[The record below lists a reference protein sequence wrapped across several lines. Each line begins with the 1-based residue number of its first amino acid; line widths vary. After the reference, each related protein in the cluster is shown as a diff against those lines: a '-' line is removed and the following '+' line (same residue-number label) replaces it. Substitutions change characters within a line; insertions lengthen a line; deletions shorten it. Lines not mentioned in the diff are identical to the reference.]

1 MTDAVLNT
9 DRELYRVPDVGG
21 NGDYYLDRIHV
32 TQGGSIGINVGG
44 LVIVKPLSEWHELAQ
59 ETPTEGWQPIETAPI
74 GEQRQVL
81 AWPVLAKTLD
91 CTQVASC
98 SLAYARISGATHWM
112 SLPEPPK
119 GKSND

>member
-59 ETPTEGWQPIETAPI
+59 DAVAQQVRIDKLEEALKSVADYVSDAADGKLWAYNHGWAMKRVDTEMAAED
-74 GEQRQVL
+74 QV
-81 AWPVLAKTLD
+81 
-91 CTQVASC
+91 
-98 SLAYARISGATHWM
+98 RIREALKG
-112 SLPEPPK
+112 PE
-119 GKSND
+119 

>member
-59 ETPTEGWQPIETAPI
+59 DLWAEKELVQ
-74 GEQRQVL
+74 
-81 AWPVLAKTLD
+81 
-91 CTQVASC
+91 
-98 SLAYARISGATHWM
+98 ARIDKLTEALTRQSDNMAFVLNHTDTGNLYEKFLRELEQDRAA
-112 SLPEPPK
+112 LKGPE
-119 GKSND
+119 